1 MDDNLKNY
9 IIYAIIIII
18 IIIIIYFI
26 LNTISTKVYFQ
37 HNINKQHD
45 SILKLKEELFQIKN
59 SLNNVVEGN
68 NENTDSY
75 YPPLNIFDP
84 VLEYDM
90 QKLYDP
96 LVDPS
101 QRYIVSQLPTPQIA
115 SVTNIAT
122 QNIYDSYHR
131 VGLLIAEKCDDSSI
145 VPENQVL
152 ELFSRMIYQYFY
164 QYYTAITM
172 GQKIIK
178 VNINR
183 DSGQEYYNGDIIYIP
198 ELRTKYRVQ
207 IDVRD
212 QIYYNPYF
220 PNPI

>member
-1 MDDNLKNY
+1 MNDN
-9 IIYAIIIII
+9 IIKYGLYPVIIIII
-18 IIIIIYFI
+18 LIIFYFI
-26 LNTISTKVYFQ
+26 INTLSTKTYLQ
-37 HNINKQHD
+37 HNINKQHYT
-45 SILKLKEELFQIKN
+45 ILELKEELNQIKD
-59 SLNNVVEGN
+59 SLNNVIGN
-68 NENTDSY
+68 NENDELY
-75 YPPLNIFDP
+75 YPPLNSFDP
-84 VLEYDM
+84 VLQYDM
-90 QKLYDP
+90 DKLYDP

-101 QRYIVSQLPTPQIA
+101 QRYVVSQLPTQQIA

-131 VGLLIAEKCDDSSI
+131 VGLLIAEHCDDNIQI

-152 ELFSRMIYQYFY
+152 ELFSRMIYHYFY

-183 DSGQEYYNGDIIYIP
+183 DSGQEYYNGNIIYIP

-220 PNPI
+220 PNPM

>member
-1 MDDNLKNY
+1 MDDNFKNY

-26 LNTISTKVYFQ
+26 INTISTKVYLQ
-37 HNINKQHD
+37 QNINKQHD
-45 SILKLKEELFQIKN
+45 SILKLKEELCQIKN
-59 SLNNVVEGN
+59 SLNNVVDGN
-68 NENTDSY
+68 NEDADSY
-75 YPPLNIFDP
+75 YPPLNRFDP

-101 QRYIVSQLPTPQIA
+101 QRYVVSQLPTPQIA

-131 VGLLIAEKCDDSSI
+131 VGLLIAEKCDNESV

-152 ELFSRMIYQYFY
+152 ELFSRMLYQYFY

-183 DSGQEYYNGDIIYIP
+183 DSGQEYYNGNIIYIP

-220 PNPI
+220 QNPV